1 MRQMMLEGMI
11 VALLAGALAFLLT
24 MWTAKTFALF
34 VPPNSS
40 PIALNGLVDPGV
52 VMAIVA
58 LAVVAGVLCGAFPAW
73 RSSKVPAVEVLKEE
87 SANVSGGKHNR
98 RLLSG
103 LVVTQIALS
112 LALLVSSA
120 LFLRTLRN
128 IAHADPGFD
137 QDHVLTASVGLNI
150 SGYSGKEANEIR
162 DRILHRV
169 EALPGVRVT
178 SLTDWIPLTLSRK
191 TADAYP
197 EGYVPRPHE
206 SLEVGR
212 ADVSPRYFET
222 MGIPI
227 VEGRDFTLDDHE
239 KEPKVLI
246 VDQTAA
252 ARYWPGQDPLGKKL
266 RIWGDL
272 FTVVGVVRDS
282 KHLIMN
288 ERPGPMVYM
297 NYFQNSDWE
306 LIVQVKTRGNPMDL
320 APAMERTI
328 HEIDDRLPV
337 YDVRTVR
344 ESTAM
349 ASTFAV
355 MQSTFAGIFAV
366 IALVLAATGIYGV
379 VAYRTQL
386 RTHEIGIR
394 VALGASRADVLQLV
408 LLQGMWAT
416 AMGLTLG
423 LTLSLGLTRFIA
435 GLLYGVG
442 ANDPVTILA
451 VVVLLGAMSLAA
463 CYLPAHRAM
472 RANPVAAIREQ

>member
-1 MRQMMLEGMI
+1 
-11 VALLAGALAFLLT
+11 
-24 MWTAKTFALF
+24 
-34 VPPNSS
+34 
-40 PIALNGLVDPGV
+40 
-52 VMAIVA
+52 
-58 LAVVAGVLCGAFPAW
+58 
-73 RSSKVPAVEVLKEE
+73 
-87 SANVSGGKHNR
+87 
-98 RLLSG
+98 
-103 LVVTQIALS
+103 
-112 LALLVSSA
+112 
-120 LFLRTLRN
+120 
-128 IAHADPGFD
+128 
-137 QDHVLTASVGLNI
+137 
-150 SGYSGKEANEIR
+150 
-162 DRILHRV
+162 
-169 EALPGVRVT
+169 
-178 SLTDWIPLTLSRK
+178 
-191 TADAYP
+191 
-197 EGYVPRPHE
+197 
-206 SLEVGR
+206 
-212 ADVSPRYFET
+212 
-222 MGIPI
+222 
-227 VEGRDFTLDDHE
+227 
-239 KEPKVLI
+239 
-246 VDQTAA
+246 
-252 ARYWPGQDPLGKKL
+252 
-266 RIWGDL
+266 
-272 FTVVGVVRDS
+272 
-282 KHLIMN
+282 
-288 ERPGPMVYM
+288 
-297 NYFQNSDWE
+297 
-306 LIVQVKTRGNPMDL
+306 MDL